1 MLRIAYCQISA
12 HPAYCGANGNFCREP
27 VYDAGG
33 AVLTETSQI
42 GTVNEICDKIY
53 GLYTKKF
60 CLKIQHLL
68 QTLKREEIDILVFP
82 EYTVPAE
89 CLPLLY
95 EFCQSQNCIC
105 IAASHTV
112 QQIHQPIY
120 KSINLNIGPESNN
133 FSCCPVIFPDGKTE
147 VLFKHYKSKWEANMG
162 VEEYPT
168 EEKSF
173 AFICKDQKVT
183 VLLCIDALHIDVDEK
198 KTDVVIVA
206 AASPSDGL
214 FGNKFENY
222 VSKEIPTI
230 FCNFYLYGK
239 STIYASLPKNTNV
252 EYAEKTHITK
262 TGAKEEVVVIAEI
275 NTDCQAT
282 KVHTINPTVPVNVC
296 KVLPILYRDD
306 NSEQKLWSQ
315 LKHFAQIQ
323 DYCKLD
329 SCQRAFVQTADG
341 IISQKKKYLCTGI
354 HEQTLFYPRI
364 VELSDFIY
372 INDFSL
378 KHYEINWLE
387 KSINRIM
394 EEIKTAKIKFEDINA
409 ALSKLMQTYQALLP
423 QIPEKLDIPVFDEN
437 IKSSSVF
444 QNRGGEIQK
453 FRDQQQNG
461 NTTLFIVQSFP
472 QIGKSAFI
480 DQLKFRFSF
489 NVINCPMPKGGGF
502 ESLIRWVCEIAKAPL
517 DWENFDEVTI
527 EKYVNYFSQY
537 LNNLNKTIVVF
548 RRTGNLFDEYNG
560 PKATLFFTLLAS
572 KLHEMDSGIKVIIEH
587 SRRLSPVISQHP
599 NIYVCTLKPLYDLY
613 IERLIEQTANN
624 IMYSFSLPQIPSNS
638 VYQCHGNPAI
648 ARMIG
653 IYIGQK
659 INQGENIEISKDDM
673 DTFLDQYTDGILSA
687 ISATPEE
694 KELLNEI
701 AVYRLPVPKEAFEK
715 LPHFTNE
722 RLSHLVEKL
731 LVEEIDQYFD
741 VNSFIATSLRMKA
754 VARKDLHEI
763 AAQYYENLFTRETS
777 YIAKAEQLFHASFS
791 PEKIKLRENLRY
803 YANDIFSAS
812 IDLINMGEVEIAH
825 THLDSICHFQSAFNS
840 SEFYFYYSLCYIFS
854 GEYDKYREFFEKA
867 VAHRSENQDVLY
879 YRMIDRLIKSR
890 FLNEAEN
897 LLNEVCE
904 KYTHTRQM
912 DALWVAYKYATNK
925 TRNDAINAAMQLTR
939 NSAGDFY
946 SAKIL
951 VRIYLKEGMID
962 EALTEVKAVQEKWPK
977 NRWAPKMEHIIS
989 MGKYQMDAEEDEINS
1004 DEEFERD

>member
-1 MLRIAYCQISA
+1 M
-12 HPAYCGANGNFCREP
+12 
-27 VYDAGG
+27 
-33 AVLTETSQI
+33 
-42 GTVNEICDKIY
+42 
-53 GLYTKKF
+53 
-60 CLKIQHLL
+60 
-68 QTLKREEIDILVFP
+68 
-82 EYTVPAE
+82 
-89 CLPLLY
+89 
-95 EFCQSQNCIC
+95 
-105 IAASHTV
+105 
-112 QQIHQPIY
+112 
-120 KSINLNIGPESNN
+120 
-133 FSCCPVIFPDGKTE
+133 
-147 VLFKHYKSKWEANMG
+147 
-162 VEEYPT
+162 
-168 EEKSF
+168 
-173 AFICKDQKVT
+173 
-183 VLLCIDALHIDVDEK
+183 
-198 KTDVVIVA
+198 
-206 AASPSDGL
+206 
-214 FGNKFENY
+214 
-222 VSKEIPTI
+222 
-230 FCNFYLYGK
+230 
-239 STIYASLPKNTNV
+239 
-252 EYAEKTHITK
+252 
-262 TGAKEEVVVIAEI
+262 
-275 NTDCQAT
+275 
-282 KVHTINPTVPVNVC
+282 
-296 KVLPILYRDD
+296 
-306 NSEQKLWSQ
+306 
-315 LKHFAQIQ
+315 
-323 DYCKLD
+323 
-329 SCQRAFVQTADG
+329 
-341 IISQKKKYLCTGI
+341 
-354 HEQTLFYPRI
+354 
-364 VELSDFIY
+364 
-372 INDFSL
+372 
-378 KHYEINWLE
+378 
-387 KSINRIM
+387 
-394 EEIKTAKIKFEDINA
+394 
-409 ALSKLMQTYQALLP
+409 
-423 QIPEKLDIPVFDEN
+423 
-437 IKSSSVF
+437 
-444 QNRGGEIQK
+444 
-453 FRDQQQNG
+453 
-461 NTTLFIVQSFP
+461 
-472 QIGKSAFI
+472 
-480 DQLKFRFSF
+480 
-489 NVINCPMPKGGGF
+489 
-502 ESLIRWVCEIAKAPL
+502 
-517 DWENFDEVTI
+517 
-527 EKYVNYFSQY
+527 
-537 LNNLNKTIVVF
+537 F

-741 VNSFIATSLRMKA
+741 VNSFIATSLKMKA

-763 AAQYYENLFTRETS
+763 ATQYYENLFTRETS

-854 GEYDKYREFFEKA
+854 EEYDKYREFFEKA

-951 VRIYLKEGMID
+951 VRIYLKERMVD

-989 MGKYQMDAEEDEINS
+989 TGKYQMDAEKDEIDS